1 MTCTCW
7 SGSACVGCTSRRADS
22 PRCRMRDAIATHF
35 ERHGQALLGS
45 LGRLARQPFATFLT
59 VVVIGIALA
68 LPAALWLA
76 VANMRVVTAGLDDT
90 VQLSVY
96 LALPTTAAQAKQ
108 AALAIEAKEG
118 VAETV
123 LVSPDEGLAEFR
135 KRSGIGDALEA
146 LPENPLPWLVKVR
159 PSPPHDTAAAIEG
172 LAAQLR
178 TIERVDLVEAD
189 TAWVRRIHAI
199 EDTMQ
204 RLVLLVAAVLAAGVL
219 AVVGNTIRLEING
232 RRAEI
237 EVTKLVG
244 GSNAFVRRPFLY
256 SGLWQGLAG
265 GIVAVAI
272 IAAGLLA
279 LEPFVARLAAAY
291 GSSFALTGLSIGEWP
306 LVVGGGVALGFI
318 GAWLAAAYHLRRIEP
333 RA

>member
-1 MTCTCW
+1 MALPDRV
-7 SGSACVGCTSRRADS
+7 S
-22 PRCRMRDAIATHF
+22 THF

-68 LPAALWLA
+68 LPAALWLT
-76 VANMRVVTAGLDDT
+76 VANMRVVTEGLDDT

-96 LALPTTAAQAKQ
+96 LAMPTNAAQAKQ
-108 AALAIEAKEG
+108 AAAAIEASAG
-118 VAETV
+118 VADAV

-146 LPENPLPWLVKVR
+146 LPENPLPWLVRVR
-159 PSPPHDTAAAIEG
+159 PSPPHDTAAGMEAQ
-172 LAAQLR
+172 AAQLR
-178 TIERVDLVEAD
+178 KIERVDLVEAD

-199 EDTMQ
+199 EDTLQ
-204 RLVLLVAAVLAAGVL
+204 QLVLLVAAVLAAGVL

-256 SGLWQGLAG
+256 SGFWQGLG
-265 GIVAVAI
+265 GGLLAVAL
-272 IAAGLLA
+272 IAAGLVALA
-279 LEPFVARLAAAY
+279 PFVERLSAAY
-291 GSSFALTGLSIGEWP
+291 GTAFTLRGLTREEWP
-306 LVVGGGVALGFI
+306 LVLGGGALLGLV
-318 GAWLAAAYHLRRIEP
+318 GAWLAATYHLRRIEP

>member
-1 MTCTCW
+1 M
-7 SGSACVGCTSRRADS
+7 SL
-22 PRCRMRDAIATHF
+22 PDAVAIHF
-35 ERHGQALLGS
+35 ERHAQALLGS

-68 LPAALWLA
+68 LPAALYLA
-76 VANMRVVTAGLDDT
+76 VANMRAVTDGLGDT
-90 VQLSVY
+90 VQLSAY
-96 LALPTTAAQAKQ
+96 LAIPTTAAQAKQ
-108 AALAIEAKEG
+108 AATAIEAREG
-118 VAETV
+118 VGDAV

-146 LPENPLPWLVKVR
+146 LPDNPLPWLVMVR
-159 PSPPHDTAAAIEG
+159 PSPPHDTPEALEA
-172 LAAQLR
+172 LAADLR
-178 TIERVDLVEAD
+178 RIERVDLVEAD

-199 EDTMQ
+199 EDTIE

-219 AVVGNTIRLEING
+219 AVVGNTIRLEISG

-256 SGLWQGLAG
+256 SGLWQGLG
-265 GIVAVAI
+265 GGLLAFALV
-272 IAAGLLA
+272 AAGLAALA
-279 LEPFVARLAAAY
+279 PFVGQLSAAY
-291 GSSFALTGLSIGEWP
+291 GATFALRGLARDEWP
-306 LVVGGGVALGFI
+306 VLVGGGALLGLM
-318 GAWLAAAYHLRRIEP
+318 GAWLAATYHLRRIEP

>member
-1 MTCTCW
+1 M
-7 SGSACVGCTSRRADS
+7 
-22 PRCRMRDAIATHF
+22 PLPDAVATHF
-35 ERHGQALLGS
+35 ERHAQALLGS

-76 VANMRVVTAGLDDT
+76 VANLRAVTDGLDDT

-96 LALPTTAAQAKQ
+96 LAMPTSASEARQ
-108 AALAIEAKEG
+108 AAAAIEAKDG
-118 VAETV
+118 VADAV

-135 KRSGIGDALEA
+135 KLSGVGDALEA

-159 PSPPHDTAAAIEG
+159 PSPPHDTAAGVEA
-172 LAAQLR
+172 LAAELR
-178 TIERVDLVEAD
+178 KIERVELVEAD

-199 EDTMQ
+199 EDTIQ
-204 RLVLLVAAVLAAGVL
+204 QLVLLVAAVLAAGVL

-256 SGLWQGLAG
+256 SGFWHGLG
-265 GIVAVAI
+265 GGLLAVALV
-272 IAAGLLA
+272 AAGLVA
-279 LEPFVARLAAAY
+279 LGPFVDRLAAAY
-291 GSSFALTGLSIGEWP
+291 GATFSLRGLAPDEWP
-306 LVVGGGVALGFI
+306 LVLGGGALLGLV
-318 GAWLAAAYHLRRIEP
+318 GAWLAATYHLRRIEP

>member
-1 MTCTCW
+1 M
-7 SGSACVGCTSRRADS
+7 
-22 PRCRMRDAIATHF
+22 PLPDAIATHF

-96 LALPTTAAQAKQ
+96 LALPTTAAQARQ

-118 VAETV
+118 VADTV

-159 PSPPHDTAAAIEG
+159 PSPPQDTAAAIEG

-178 TIERVDLVEAD
+178 KVERVDLVEAD

-256 SGLWQGLAG
+256 SGFWQGLG
-265 GIVAVAI
+265 GGLLALAL
-272 IAAGLLA
+272 IAAGLAALA
-279 LEPFVARLAAAY
+279 PYVERLSAAY
-291 GSSFALTGLSIGEWP
+291 GASFTLRGFARAEWP
-306 LVVGGGVALGFI
+306 VVVGSGALLGLM
-318 GAWLAAAYHLRRIEP
+318 GAWLAATYHLRRIEP